1 MWGDAWGHDSYQ
13 ITRPVTL
20 KAMIRVCADLARAD
34 ADPVAGRIKRW
45 EERLS
50 PWAEHRAQFKGD
62 GFYERFPAKG
72 QTERVGRIHRDLARW
87 AGIEIK
93 SKARTAKN

>member
-1 MWGDAWGHDSYQ
+1 
-13 ITRPVTL
+13 
-20 KAMIRVCADLARAD
+20 AMIRVCADLARSD
-34 ADPVAGRIKRW
+34 AEPAQGRIKRW
-45 EERLS
+45 EERLA
-50 PWAEHRAQFKGD
+50 PWAAQRSQFKGD

-93 SKARTAKN
+93 SKARAQT

>member
-1 MWGDAWGHDSYQ
+1 
-13 ITRPVTL
+13 
-20 KAMIRVCADLARAD
+20 MIRVCADLGRAD
-34 ADPVAGRIKRW
+34 AEPVQGRVKRW

-50 PWAEHRAQFKGD
+50 PWSAQKAQFRGD

-72 QTERVGRIHRDLARW
+72 QTERVARIHRDLARW

-93 SKARTAKN
+93 AKARAKA